1 MVTLA
6 LLFKPSTTP
15 LEISFWARKLHP
27 KAASGKQFVRR
38 ADVAAPAGIYR
49 ERVRPKAFTLASSSC
64 PVTAI
69 A

>member
-27 KAASGKQFVRR
+27 ESSQRQAVRSPR
-38 ADVAAPAGIYR
+38 GRRGPS
-49 ERVRPKAFTLASSSC
+49 PNL
-64 PVTAI
+64 P
-69 A
+69 